1 MRISHTIVIP
11 RETILAPS
19 HNAYRIIFSIT
30 AALLLLLGMIAPVA
44 AFGQTDRGSLTG
56 VVSDS
61 KGLAIQKAVVSM
73 RNADS
78 GEQYKATT
86 TNTGSFTLSSL
97 PAGKYDLNVQAPG
110 FRGYEQNGI
119 TISVAE
125 AVLQNVTLSIGSVTE
140 TVTVT
145 TDATLLKTENAEQS
159 TTISRESLN
168 EMPIGFALSSSI
180 RNPLAFAELAPGV
193 DQGAAGGTGIRVN
206 GLPTASFH
214 MSVDG
219 MDSTSANL
227 NDREDGDHPSVE
239 NVQEFTLQSSNF
251 SAEFGQV
258 SGGMFNFT
266 SRSGTN
272 KLHAAAYGYIE
283 NEDLNASVPYSGIT
297 NLINP
302 GQNLRQKNRQFD
314 YGFTVGG
321 PVYLPKLYDGRNK
334 TFFFFNF
341 EQFRQNN
348 NLTATQTVPTALMR
362 TGNFSE
368 YLDQANKGIIATD
381 PEGCPVYQGEIYDPN
396 VSAVVNGK
404 PYYAPANGAQ
414 TAVGTCA
421 IKGSATANVL
431 SEAPDPVAAK
441 IQALIPAATLTNTI
455 TNNYAPTVAF
465 PTVNR
470 IPAFKIDQVVTQ
482 NWKTSFSYS
491 NMTNSTINSD
501 DGLPLPISAQRNTT
515 SNVSTYRFNNDYT
528 ITPNLLV
535 HAGAGYTRYLNPD
548 SSPESV
554 LNYNANSSL
563 GLPNSVGIGFPRI
576 NIGTGAY
583 NGGVSNSNGGGYG
596 PTQENLY
603 WMDHANGVVSAIW
616 TRANHTIKGGAELKQ
631 DMWIVHTQVLQAG
644 SYSFSGN
651 ETAQPYYNSNTV
663 AGTSANAGQTAVTG
677 FPYASF
683 YLGQVDNGSIGNA
696 VINQYHRPTWALYL
710 QDTWKVTPRLTL
722 DYGLRWD
729 FTETEREHGFRTSGF
744 SPNATNENAVAA
756 GGPLKGGLEYEGFG
770 NTGQCNCYFMPH
782 YPYQIGPRLG
792 AAYQINNK
800 TVVRGGWGFT
810 YGQAAPFDYAGS
822 NFAVVSVGFNTLQFS
837 SPSFGVANTL
847 LKNGFQYNPSLVTNA
862 AHDPGYQ
869 CCTSINNAASPYF
882 DPHGGHAPRI
892 NNYSLSLQREIT
904 NNLVVEL
911 AYVGNRGV
919 WEISGD
925 SGNLGLVQLNAISA
939 AGLAKSGLNPTNP
952 IDAYTLE
959 VPFNTT
965 GANSAAA
972 RGFTVPYNTFP
983 TNKSLDQALRPYP
996 QYATIYSEYSPTGKS
1011 WYDSLQIK
1019 VTKRFSHG
1027 LQLLEAF
1034 TYNKELDEGQ
1044 DTERGRGAEIND
1056 ALNRASNKFLSAE
1069 DTPFISATSF
1079 TYELP
1084 YLLPRG
1090 YLKEHFLA
1098 RKLLGG
1104 WTIAGLARYSNGGLI
1119 LVPGSNVGTNCNA
1132 TTGCSSINLGSL
1144 LQRGTFANAIP
1155 GQAKFLVN
1163 PNCHGCIAHSA
1174 NNLPGS
1180 NPGFLNPAAWAEPAL
1195 GMFSNTAAYLNNYR
1209 WQRQPQENL
1218 NIGKKFGVPMG
1229 GHEDANLQIRAE
1241 FFNVFNRTF
1250 LPQPSSGDFETPV
1263 STANSGFGRVNVGG
1277 LGTTAYRTGQIVAR
1291 FTF

>member
-1 MRISHTIVIP
+1 L
-11 RETILAPS
+11 LACLP
-19 HNAYRIIFSIT
+19 
-30 AALLLLLGMIAPVA
+30 AASA
-44 AFGQTDRGSLTG
+44 QSDRGSLTG

-61 KGLAIQKAVVSM
+61 KGSVIQKAAVSM
-73 RNADS
+73 RNIDS
-78 GEQYKATT
+78 GEAYKTVTT
-86 TNTGSFTLSSL
+86 DTGSFTLSSL
-97 PAGKYDLNVQAPG
+97 PAGKYDLNVEAPG
-110 FRGYEQNGI
+110 FKGYEQNGI

-125 AVLQNVTLSIGSVTE
+125 ASRQNVTLSVGSVTE

-159 TTISRESLN
+159 TTISRVALN
-168 EMPIGFALSSSI
+168 EMPIGFALSGSI
-180 RNPLAFAELAPGV
+180 RNPLSFAELAPGV
-193 DQGAAGGTGIRVN
+193 DQGAGGGTGIRVN

-219 MDSTSANL
+219 MDSTNANL

-258 SGGMFNFT
+258 AGGMFNFT

-272 KLHAAAYGYIE
+272 KLHAAAYIYLE
-283 NEDLNASVPYSGIT
+283 NEDLNASVPYSYIT
-297 NLINP
+297 NSANP
-302 GQNLRQKNRQFD
+302 GHNARIKNRQFD
-314 YGFTVGG
+314 YGFTAGG

-341 EQFRQNN
+341 EQYRQNN
-348 NLTATQTVPTALMR
+348 TLIATQTVPTALMR

-368 YLDQANKGIIATD
+368 YLDQANKGVIATD

-396 VSAVVNGK
+396 VSAIVNGK
-404 PYYAPANGAQ
+404 PYFAPANGSN
-414 TAVGTCA
+414 TAVGNCA
-421 IKGSATANVL
+421 IKGSSTANVL
-431 SEAPDPVAAK
+431 SETPDPVAAK

-455 TNNYAPTVAF
+455 TNNYAPQVAF
-465 PTVNR
+465 PITNR
-470 IPAFKIDQVVTQ
+470 IPAFKIDEAVTQ
-482 NWKTSFSYS
+482 NWKMSFSYS
-491 NMTNSTINSD
+491 NMTNATINSD
-501 DGLPLPISAQRNTT
+501 DGLPLPISGERTTT
-515 SNVSTYRFNNDYT
+515 SNVSTYRFNNDFT

-548 SSPESV
+548 SSPQSS
-554 LNYNANSSL
+554 LDYNASSLL
-563 GLPNSVGIGFPRI
+563 GLPNAVGSGFPRM
-576 NIGTGAY
+576 NIGTGTY
-583 NGGVSNSNGGGYG
+583 NGGVSNGSGGGYG

-631 DMWIVHTQVLQAG
+631 DMWIVHSQVLQAG

-651 ETAQPYYNSNTV
+651 ETAQPYYNSSTV
-663 AGTSANAGQTAVTG
+663 AGTGGLTAVTG

-696 VINQYHRPTWALYL
+696 VINQYHRPTFALYL

-744 SPNATNENAVAA
+744 SPNAINENAVAA

-782 YPYQIGPRLG
+782 YPYQIGPRLA
-792 AAYQINNK
+792 AAYQINAK
-800 TVVRGGWGFT
+800 TVIRAGWGLT

-847 LKNGFQYNPSLVTNA
+847 LKNGFQYNSSLVTNA

-869 CCTSINNAASPYF
+869 CCTSINNSPSPYF
-882 DPHGGHAPRI
+882 DPHGGRAPRI
-892 NNYSLSLQREIT
+892 NNYTLSLQREIGT
-904 NNLVVEL
+904 NLVVEV
-911 AYVGNRGV
+911 AYVANRGV
-919 WEISGD
+919 WEMSGD
-925 SGNLGLVQLNAISA
+925 QGNLGLLQLNALSA
-939 AGLAKSGLNPTNP
+939 ASLAKVGLDPTNP
-952 IDAYTLE
+952 ADAYTLQA
-959 VPFNTT
+959 PFSTATVN
-965 GANSAAA
+965 GATA
-972 RGFTVPYNTFP
+972 RGFTVPYTTFP
-983 TNKSLDQALRPYP
+983 TSKSLGQALRPFP
-996 QYATIYSEYSPTGKS
+996 QYGNIYAEYSPTGKS

-1027 LQLLEAF
+1027 LQFLEAF

-1044 DTERGRGAEIND
+1044 DTERGRGAQIND

-1079 TYELP
+1079 TYDLP

-1090 YLKEHFLA
+1090 YMKEHVVA
-1098 RKLLGG
+1098 RELLGG
-1104 WTIAGLARYSNGGLI
+1104 WTIAGLARYANGALI
-1119 LVPGSNVGTNCNA
+1119 RIPGSNVGN
-1132 TTGCSSINLGSL
+1132 GCSSTTGTCTSTNISNL
-1144 LQRGTFANAIP
+1144 LQRGTFANAVP

-1163 PNCHGCIAHSA
+1163 PNCHSCIAHSA

-1180 NPGFLNPAAWAEPAL
+1180 NPGFLNPAAWAEPPL
-1195 GMFSNTAAYLNNYR
+1195 GTFSNTAAYLNNYR

-1218 NIGKKFGVPMG
+1218 NIGKKFAVPMR

-1241 FFNVFNRTF
+1241 LFNVFNRTY
-1250 LPQPSSGDFETPV
+1250 LPQPSSGNFETPV
-1263 STANSGFGRVNVGG
+1263 TTANSGFGRVNVGG
-1277 LGTTAYRTGQIVAR
+1277 LGTTTYRTGQIVAR

>member
-1 MRISHTIVIP
+1 LFKENQMTSRFRSCFQYVLQTSSS
-11 RETILAPS
+11 RERRTTRPLLSAIALVFLLAC
-19 HNAYRIIFSIT
+19 
-30 AALLLLLGMIAPVA
+30 LPVA
-44 AFGQTDRGSLTG
+44 SAQSDRGSLTG

-61 KGLAIQKAVVSM
+61 KGSVIQKATVSM

-78 GEQYKATT
+78 GEQYNTT
-86 TNTGSFTLSSL
+86 TTDTGSFTLSSL
-97 PAGKYDLNVQAPG
+97 PAGKYDLHVEARG
-110 FRGYEQNGI
+110 FKGYEQNGI

-125 AVLQNVTLSIGSVTE
+125 AALQNVALSVGSVTE

-159 TTISRESLN
+159 TTISRVALN
-168 EMPIGFALSSSI
+168 EMPIGFALSGSI

-193 DQGAAGGTGIRVN
+193 DEGAGGGTGIRVN
-206 GLPTASFH
+206 GLPTTSFH
-214 MSVDG
+214 TSVDG
-219 MDSTSANL
+219 MDSTNANL

-258 SGGMFNFT
+258 SGGLFNFT

-272 KLHAAAYGYIE
+272 KLHAAAYMYLE
-283 NEDLNASVPYSGIT
+283 NEDLNASVPYSYLTDGLGHNI
-297 NLINP
+297 L
-302 GQNLRQKNRQFD
+302 QKNRQFD
-314 YGFTVGG
+314 YGVTVGG

-341 EQFRQNN
+341 EQYRQQN

-368 YLDQANKGIIATD
+368 YLDQANKGVIATD

-404 PYYAPANGAQ
+404 PYYAPANGGQ
-414 TAVGTCA
+414 TAVGNCA
-421 IKGSATANVL
+421 IKGTPTANVL

-441 IQALIPAATLTNTI
+441 IQALIPAATLTGI

-482 NWKTSFSYS
+482 NWKASFSYS

-515 SNVSTYRFNNDYT
+515 SNVTTYRFNNDFT
-528 ITPNLLV
+528 ITPNFLV
-535 HAGAGYTRYLNPD
+535 HAGAGYTRFLNPD
-548 SSPESV
+548 SSPQSV
-554 LNYNANSSL
+554 LNYNASSGL
-563 GLPNSVGIGFPRI
+563 GLPNTVGIGFPRVG
-576 NIGTGAY
+576 IGSGSY
-583 NGGVSNSNGGGYG
+583 GGGVSNGNGSGYG

-603 WMDHANGVVSAIW
+603 WMDHANGVASAIW
-616 TRANHTIKGGAELKQ
+616 TRANHTIKGGAEFKQ
-631 DMWIVHTQVLQAG
+631 DMWIVHSQVLQAG

-651 ETAQPYYNSNTV
+651 ETAQPYYNSTTV
-663 AGTSANAGQTAVTG
+663 AGTGANAALTAVTG
-677 FPYASF
+677 FSYASF
-683 YLGQVDNGSIGNA
+683 YLGQVDGGSIGNA
-696 VINQYHRPTWALYL
+696 VINQYHRPTWAVYL

-729 FTETEREHGFRTSGF
+729 FTETEREHGYRTSGF
-744 SPNATNENAVAA
+744 SPNAINENAMTAS
-756 GGPLKGGLEYEGFG
+756 GPLKGGLEYEGFG

-782 YPYQIGPRLG
+782 YPYEIGPRLA
-792 AAYQINNK
+792 AAYQINDK
-800 TVVRGGWGFT
+800 TVVRAGWGLT

-822 NFAVVSVGFNTLQFS
+822 NFAVVSVGFNTLSFS

-847 LKNGFQYNPSLVTNA
+847 LKNGFQYNSSLVTNA

-869 CCTSINNAASPYF
+869 CCTAINNAPSPYF
-882 DPHGGHAPRI
+882 DRDGGHAPRI
-892 NNYSLSLQREIT
+892 NNYTLSLQREIN

-911 AYVGNRGV
+911 SYVGNRGV

-925 SGNLGLVQLNAISA
+925 QGNLGLLQLNSISA
-939 AGLAKSGLNPTNP
+939 ARLATFGLNPTNP
-952 IDAYTLE
+952 TDAYTLE
-959 VPFNTT
+959 APFSTSTVN
-965 GANSAAA
+965 GATA
-972 RGFTVPYNTFP
+972 RGFAVPYTTFP
-983 TNKSLDQALRPYP
+983 TSKSLDQALRPYP
-996 QYATIYSEYSPTGKS
+996 QYGTIYSEYSPKGKS

-1019 VTKRFSHG
+1019 VTKRLSHG
-1027 LQLLEAF
+1027 LQFLEAF
-1034 TYNKELDEGQ
+1034 TYNKELDLGQ
-1044 DTERGRGAEIND
+1044 DTERGRGAQIND
-1056 ALNRASNKFLSAE
+1056 AFNRDSNKFLSAE

-1079 TYELP
+1079 TYEMP

-1090 YLKEHFLA
+1090 YMKEHILA
-1098 RKLLGG
+1098 RTLLGG
-1104 WTIAGLARYSNGGLI
+1104 WTIAGLARYANGGLI
-1119 LVPGSNVGTNCNA
+1119 RIPGSNVGTNCSA
-1132 TTGCSSINLGSL
+1132 TTGTCSSINLSNL
-1144 LQRGTFANAIP
+1144 LQRGTYANAVP
-1155 GQAKFLVN
+1155 GQAMFLVK
-1163 PNCHGCIAHSA
+1163 PNCHSCIAHSA
-1174 NNLPGS
+1174 NNPA
-1180 NPGFLNPAAWAEPAL
+1180 FLNPGAWTEPSL
-1195 GMFSNTAAYLNNYR
+1195 GAFGTTVPYLNNYR
-1209 WQRQPQENL
+1209 WQRQPQENV
-1218 NIGKKFGVPMG
+1218 NIGKKFGVPMR

-1250 LPQPSSGDFETPV
+1250 LPQPSSGTFETPV
-1263 STANSGFGRVNVGG
+1263 TTANSGFGRVNVGG

>member
-1 MRISHTIVIP
+1 MERRTTRLPFSAIA
-11 RETILAPS
+11 LAFLL
-19 HNAYRIIFSIT
+19 ACLQ
-30 AALLLLLGMIAPVA
+30 AASA
-44 AFGQTDRGSLTG
+44 QSDRGSLTG

-61 KGLAIQKAVVSM
+61 KGLVIQKAAVSM
-73 RNADS
+73 RDADS
-78 GEQYKATT
+78 GEQYKTTT
-86 TNTGSFTLSSL
+86 TNTGSFTISSL
-97 PAGKYDLNVQAPG
+97 PAGKYDLHVEARG
-110 FRGYEQNGI
+110 FKVYEQNGI

-125 AVLQNVTLSIGSVTE
+125 AALQNVTLSVGSVTE

-159 TTISRESLN
+159 TTISRVALN
-168 EMPIGFALSSSI
+168 EMPIAFAVSNSI
-180 RNPLAFAELAPGV
+180 RNPLSFAELTPGV
-193 DQGAAGGTGIRVN
+193 DQGAGGGTGIRVN
-206 GLPTASFH
+206 GLPTTSFH

-219 MDSTSANL
+219 MDSTNANL

-258 SGGMFNFT
+258 AGGMFNFT

-272 KLHAAAYGYIE
+272 KLHAGAYMYLE
-283 NEDLNASVPYSGIT
+283 NEDLNASVPYSYMTDGLGHNI
-297 NLINP
+297 L
-302 GQNLRQKNRQFD
+302 QKDRQFD

-321 PVYLPKLYDGRNK
+321 PVYLPKVYDGRNK

-341 EQFRQNN
+341 EQYRQNN

-368 YLDQANKGIIATD
+368 YLDTSNLGSFATD

-404 PYYAPANGAQ
+404 LYYAPANGAQ

-421 IKGSATANVL
+421 IKGSSTANVL

-441 IQALIPAATLTNTI
+441 IQALIPAATLTGLA
-455 TNNYAPTVAF
+455 NNYAPTVAF

-482 NWKTSFSYS
+482 NWKMSFSYS

-501 DGLPLPISAQRNTT
+501 DGLPLPISGQRNTT

-528 ITPNLLV
+528 VTPNLLV
-535 HAGAGYTRYLNPD
+535 HAGAGYTRFLNPD
-548 SSPESV
+548 SSPQAV
-554 LNYNANSSL
+554 LDYNASTGL
-563 GLPNSVGIGFPRI
+563 GLPNGVGIGFPRM
-576 NIGTGAY
+576 NIGTGTY
-583 NGGVSNSNGGGYG
+583 NGGVSNGSGGGYG

-616 TRANHTIKGGAELKQ
+616 TRGSHTIKGGAEFKQ
-631 DMWIVHTQVLQAG
+631 DMWIVHSQVNQAG
-644 SYSFSGN
+644 NYSFSNN
-651 ETAQPYYNSNTV
+651 ETAQAYNNGSSYTGTGSL
-663 AGTSANAGQTAVTG
+663 AGKTAVTG
-677 FPYASF
+677 FSYASF
-683 YLGQVDNGSIGNA
+683 YLGQVDGGSIGNA
-696 VINQYHRPTWALYL
+696 VINQYHRPTFALYL
-710 QDTWKVTPRLTL
+710 QDAWKVTPRLTL

-744 SPNATNENAVAA
+744 SPNAINENAVGA
-756 GGPLKGGLEYEGFG
+756 GGLLKGGLEYEGFG

-782 YPYQIGPRLG
+782 YPYEIGPRLA

-800 TVVRGGWGFT
+800 TVVRAGWGLT

-837 SPSFGVANTL
+837 SPAFGVANTL
-847 LKNGFQYNPSLVTNA
+847 LKNGFQYNSSLVTNA

-882 DPHGGHAPRI
+882 DPHGGRAPRI
-892 NNYSLSLQREIT
+892 NNYTLSLQREIN

-911 AYVGNRGV
+911 AYVANRGV
-919 WEISGD
+919 WEMSGD
-925 SGNLGLVQLNAISA
+925 QGNLGLLQLNAISA
-939 AGLAKSGLNPTNP
+939 AGLAKSGLDPTNP

-959 VPFNTT
+959 APFNTT
-965 GANSAAA
+965 GANSATA
-972 RGFTVPYNTFP
+972 RGFTVPYSTFP
-983 TNKSLDQALRPYP
+983 TSKSLDQALRPYP
-996 QYATIYSEYSPTGKS
+996 QYGTIYAEYSPTGKS

-1027 LQLLEAF
+1027 LQFLEAF

-1044 DTERGRGAEIND
+1044 DTERGRGSQIND

-1069 DTPFISATSF
+1069 DTPFISAASF
-1079 TYELP
+1079 TYEMP

-1090 YLKEHFLA
+1090 YMKENVLA
-1098 RKLLGG
+1098 RELLGG

-1119 LVPGSNVGTNCNA
+1119 RVPGSNVGTNCSA
-1132 TTGCSSINLGSL
+1132 ATGCSSINISSL

-1163 PNCHGCIAHSA
+1163 PNCHSCVAHSA

-1180 NPGFLNPAAWAEPAL
+1180 NPGFLNPAAWVEPPL
-1195 GMFSNTAAYLNNYR
+1195 GTFSNTSPYLNNYR

-1218 NIGKKFGVPMG
+1218 NIGKKFAVPMR
-1229 GHEDANLQIRAE
+1229 GHEDANLQLRAE
-1241 FFNVFNRTF
+1241 FFNIFNRTY
-1250 LPQPSSGDFETPV
+1250 LPQPSSGTFETPV
-1263 STANSGFGRVNVGG
+1263 TTANSGFGRVNVGG

>member
-1 MRISHTIVIP
+1 MTSRFRSCFQYMLQTSSP
-11 RETILAPS
+11 RECRTTRLLFTAIALVFLLAFLPS
-19 HNAYRIIFSIT
+19 
-30 AALLLLLGMIAPVA
+30 ALA
-44 AFGQTDRGSLTG
+44 QSDRGSLTG

-61 KGLAIQKAVVSM
+61 KGSVIQKATASM
-73 RNADS
+73 RNADT
-78 GEQYKATT
+78 GEQYKTITT
-86 TNTGSFTLSSL
+86 DTGSFTISSL
-97 PAGKYDLNVQAPG
+97 PAGKYDLHVEARG
-110 FRGYEQNGI
+110 FKGYEQNGI
-119 TISVAE
+119 TISVAQ
-125 AVLQNVTLSIGSVTE
+125 AALQNVTLSIGSVTE
-140 TVTVT
+140 MVTVT

-159 TTISRESLN
+159 TTISRVALN
-168 EMPIGFALSSSI
+168 EMPIGFGLSSSI

-193 DQGAAGGTGIRVN
+193 DQGAGGGTGIRVN
-206 GLPTASFH
+206 GLPTTSFH

-219 MDSTSANL
+219 MDSTNANL

-258 SGGMFNFT
+258 GGGMFNFT

-272 KLHAAAYGYIE
+272 KLHAGAYLYFE
-283 NEDLNASVPYSGIT
+283 NEDLNAKVPYSYIT
-297 NLINP
+297 HGGNNI
-302 GQNLRQKNRQFD
+302 QQKNRQFD
-314 YGFTVGG
+314 YGVTVGG
-321 PVYLPKLYDGRNK
+321 PVYLPKIYDGRNK

-341 EQFRQNN
+341 EQYRQQN

-368 YLDQANKGIIATD
+368 VLDTSNLGSFATD

-404 PYYAPANGAQ
+404 PYYAPANGAN

-421 IKGSATANVL
+421 IKGTSAANVL

-441 IQALIPAATLTNTI
+441 IQALIPAATLTGT

-482 NWKTSFSYS
+482 NWKMSFSYS

-501 DGLPLPISAQRNTT
+501 DGLPLPISGQRNTT
-515 SNVSTYRFNNDYT
+515 SNVSTYRFNNDYA

-535 HAGAGYTRYLNPD
+535 HAGAGYTRFLNPD
-548 SSPESV
+548 SSPQSV
-554 LNYNANSSL
+554 LTYNASSGL
-563 GLPNSVGIGFPRI
+563 GLPNTVGIGFPRVGM
-576 NIGTGAY
+576 NVGTYG
-583 NGGVSNSNGGGYG
+583 GGVSNGSGGGYG

-616 TRANHTIKGGAELKQ
+616 TRGSHTIKGGAEYKL
-631 DMWIVHTQVLQAG
+631 DMWIVHSQVLQAG
-644 SYSFSGN
+644 SYNFSGN
-651 ETAQPYYNSNTV
+651 ETAQAYNNGTTY
-663 AGTSANAGQTAVTG
+663 AGTGALTGKTAVTG
-677 FPYASF
+677 LSYASF
-683 YLGQVDNGSIGNA
+683 YLGQVDGGSIGNA

-710 QDTWKVTPRLTL
+710 QDTWKVTPRLTV

-744 SPNATNENAVAA
+744 SPDAINENAVT
-756 GGPLKGGLEYEGFG
+756 GGGSLKGGLEYEGFG

-782 YPYQIGPRLG
+782 YPYEIGPRLA
-792 AAYQINNK
+792 AAYQIDGK
-800 TVVRGGWGFT
+800 TVVRAGWGLT

-847 LKNGFQYNPSLVTNA
+847 LKNGFQYNSSLVTNA

-869 CCTSINNAASPYF
+869 CCSSIINSPSPYF
-882 DPHGGHAPRI
+882 DRDGGHAPRI
-892 NNYSLSLQREIT
+892 NNYTLSLQREIN

-919 WEISGD
+919 WEMSGD
-925 SGNLGLVQLNAISA
+925 QGNLGLLQLNSISA
-939 AGLAKSGLNPTNP
+939 ASLAKAGLNPTNP
-952 IDAYTLE
+952 IDAYTLSQ
-959 VPFNTT
+959 PFSTATVN
-965 GANSAAA
+965 GATA
-972 RGFTVPYNTFP
+972 RGFAVPYNTFP
-983 TNKSLDQALRPYP
+983 TKSSLDQALRPYP
-996 QYATIYSEYSPTGKS
+996 QWGTIYSEYSPKGKS

-1027 LQLLEAF
+1027 LQFLEAF
-1034 TYNKELDEGQ
+1034 TYNKELDLGQ
-1044 DTERGRGAEIND
+1044 DTERGRGAQIND
-1056 ALNRASNKFLSAE
+1056 ALNRDSNKFLSAE

-1079 TYELP
+1079 TYEMP

-1090 YLKEHFLA
+1090 FMKEHFVA
-1098 RKLLGG
+1098 RELLGG
-1104 WTIAGLARYSNGGLI
+1104 WTIAGLARYANGGLI
-1119 LVPGSNVGTNCNA
+1119 RIPGSSPATNCNA
-1132 TTGCSSINLGSL
+1132 TTGTCTSIGLGSL
-1144 LQRGTFANAIP
+1144 LQRGTYANAVP
-1155 GQAKFLVN
+1155 GQTMFLVK
-1163 PNCHGCIAHSA
+1163 PNCHSCIAHNA
-1174 NNLPGS
+1174 YNTN
-1180 NPGFLNPAAWAEPAL
+1180 FLNPNAWVEPSM
-1195 GMFSNTAAYLNNYR
+1195 GTFGSTAPYLNNYR
-1209 WQRQPQENL
+1209 WQRQPQENVNL
-1218 NIGKKFGVPMG
+1218 GKKFAVPMR

-1241 FFNVFNRTF
+1241 FFNIFNRTM
-1250 LPQPSSGDFETPV
+1250 LPQPSSGTFETAPGT
-1263 STANSGFGRVNVGG
+1263 SHSGFGQVNPTS
-1277 LGTTAYRTGQIVAR
+1277 LGTTTYRTGQIVAR

>member
-1 MRISHTIVIP
+1 MTSSFRSSFQRVLQTSTSRERRTI
-11 RETILAPS
+11 R
-19 HNAYRIIFSIT
+19 
-30 AALLLLLGMIAPVA
+30 LLLSAIALIFLLVCLPVA
-44 AFGQTDRGSLTG
+44 SAQSDRGSLTG

-61 KGLAIQKAVVSM
+61 KGSVIQKAAVSM
-73 RNADS
+73 RNADT
-78 GEQYKATT
+78 GEQYKTATT
-86 TNTGSFTLSSL
+86 DTGSFTLSSL
-97 PAGKYDLNVQAPG
+97 PAGKYDLHVEAPG
-110 FRGYEQNGI
+110 FKGYEQNGI

-125 AVLQNVTLSIGSVTE
+125 AALQNVTLSIGSVTE

-145 TDATLLKTENAEQS
+145 TDVTLLKTENAEQS
-159 TTISRESLN
+159 TTISRAALN

-180 RNPLAFAELAPGV
+180 RNPLSFAELAPGV
-193 DQGAAGGTGIRVN
+193 DQGAGGGTGIRIN
-206 GLPTASFH
+206 GLPTTSFH

-219 MDSTSANL
+219 MDSTNANL

-258 SGGMFNFT
+258 AGGMFNFT
-266 SRSGTN
+266 TRSGTN
-272 KLHAAAYGYIE
+272 KLHAAAYIYLE
-283 NEDLNASVPYSGIT
+283 NEDLNASVPYSYLT
-297 NLINP
+297 DNLGHNI
-302 GQNLRQKNRQFD
+302 LQKNRQFD

-341 EQFRQNN
+341 EQYRLNS

-368 YLDQANKGIIATD
+368 YLDPANKGVIATD

-396 VSAVVNGK
+396 VSAMVNGK
-404 PYYAPANGAQ
+404 LYYAPANGVN

-421 IKGSATANVL
+421 IKGSSTANVL

-441 IQALIPAATLTNTI
+441 IQALIPAATLTGI
-455 TNNYAPTVAF
+455 TNNFAPQVAF
-465 PTVNR
+465 PITNR

-482 NWKTSFSYS
+482 NWKMSFSYS
-491 NMTNSTINSD
+491 NMTNATINSD
-501 DGLPLPISAQRNTT
+501 DGLPLPISGERNTT
-515 SNVSTYRFNNDYT
+515 SNVTTYRFNNDYT

-548 SSPESV
+548 SSPQAV
-554 LNYNANSSL
+554 LNYNASSGL
-563 GLPNSVGIGFPRI
+563 GLPNTVGIGFPRMGVGA
-576 NIGTGAY
+576 GTYG
-583 NGGVSNSNGGGYG
+583 GGVSNGSGGGYG

-631 DMWIVHTQVLQAG
+631 DMWIVHSQVLQAG
-644 SYSFSGN
+644 SYGFSN
-651 ETAQPYYNSNTV
+651 SETSQPYYNSATV
-663 AGTSANAGQTAVTG
+663 AGTGNNTAVTG

-729 FTETEREHGFRTSGF
+729 FTETEREHDFRTSGF
-744 SPNATNENAVAA
+744 SPNVINENAVTA
-756 GGPLKGGLEYEGFG
+756 GGTLKGGLEYEGFG

-782 YPYQIGPRLG
+782 YPYEIGPRLA

-800 TVVRGGWGFT
+800 TVVRAGWGLT

-847 LKNGFQYNPSLVTNA
+847 LKNGFQYNSSLVTNA

-869 CCTSINNAASPYF
+869 CCSTINNSPSPYF
-882 DPHGGHAPRI
+882 DPHGGRAPRI
-892 NNYSLSLQREIT
+892 NNYTLSLQREIN

-919 WEISGD
+919 WEMSGD
-925 SGNLGLVQLNAISA
+925 QGNLGLLQLNALSA
-939 AGLAKSGLNPTNP
+939 ARLAKSGLDPTNP

-959 VPFNTT
+959 TPFNTT
-965 GANSAAA
+965 GANSATS

-983 TNKSLDQALRPYP
+983 TSKSLDQALRPYP
-996 QYATIYSEYSPTGKS
+996 QYGTIYAEYSPTGKS

-1027 LQLLEAF
+1027 LQFLEAF

-1044 DTERGRGAEIND
+1044 DTERGRGAQIND

-1079 TYELP
+1079 TYEMP

-1090 YLKEHFLA
+1090 YMKEHIVA
-1098 RKLLGG
+1098 RELLGG
-1104 WTIAGLARYSNGGLI
+1104 WTIAGLARYANGGLI
-1119 LVPGSNVGTNCNA
+1119 RVPGSNVGTNCNA
-1132 TTGCSSINLGSL
+1132 ATGCSSINISSL

-1155 GQAKFLVN
+1155 GQAKFLVD
-1163 PNCHGCIAHSA
+1163 PNCHSCIAHSA

-1180 NPGFLNPAAWAEPAL
+1180 NPGFLNPAAWAEPPL
-1195 GMFSNTAAYLNNYR
+1195 GTFSNTAAYLNNYR
-1209 WQRQPQENL
+1209 WQRQPQESV
-1218 NIGKKFGVPMG
+1218 NIGKKFAVPMR

-1241 FFNVFNRTF
+1241 FFNVFNRTY
-1250 LPQPSSGDFETPV
+1250 LPQPSSGNFETSV
-1263 STANSGFGRVNVGG
+1263 ATANSGFGRVNVGG
-1277 LGTTAYRTGQIVAR
+1277 LGTTTYRTGQIVAR